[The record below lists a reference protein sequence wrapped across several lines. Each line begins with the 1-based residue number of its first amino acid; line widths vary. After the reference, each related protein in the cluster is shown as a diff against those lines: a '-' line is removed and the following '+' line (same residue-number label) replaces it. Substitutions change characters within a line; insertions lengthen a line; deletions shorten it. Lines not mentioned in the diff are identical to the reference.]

1 MVIEQLDCFVL
12 GLAQYRFGTV
22 YVFSEPSMLYHKF
35 DLSTWLK
42 KNGTNASRSGKRP
55 EKTIKDSVGTYSW
68 KFLKFCCSFVESDPA
83 SGNGELSPED
93 Y

>member
-42 KNGTNASRSGKRP
+42 KKGTNASRSGKRP
-55 EKTIKDSVGTYSW
+55 EKTIKKRHIQRLRRHLQLEISQILLFFCRIRPSKW
-68 KFLKFCCSFVESDPA
+68 KQ
-83 SGNGELSPED
+83 
-93 Y
+93 

>member
-1 MVIEQLDCFVL
+1 MVMVVL

-42 KNGTNASRSGKRP
+42 KKGTNASRSGKRP
-55 EKTIKDSVGTYSW
+55 EKTIKKRHIQRLRRHLQLEISQILLFFCRIRPSKW
-68 KFLKFCCSFVESDPA
+68 KR
-83 SGNGELSPED
+83 
-93 Y
+93 